1 MRRYNTLL
9 KGIVIAVMAL
19 TSMISFDAQ
28 SQYNRPQTPVPPYP
42 YDTLE
47 YVVNNTKAN
56 VQLSGTLTMPDN
68 PKAVIV
74 MATGSGSQNR
84 DEEMFGHRPFKVIAD
99 YLSRHGYAVLRTD
112 DRGIGQ
118 STGDATLATTDDFA
132 EDAKYAVESLKK
144 LDALKD
150 RPIGIIGHSEGGSIA
165 IKCAPSVDFIITLAA
180 PAIQGDSIIL
190 TQTKAML
197 DASGQGFAWDSLYPW
212 YRTFLRYNPAEDIR
226 NIDIPWLALNGTKD
240 LQVLCEDNT
249 STIMQLNPNATVV
262 VFDGL
267 NHLFQQCNRGTVDEY
282 AIIEQTISPQV
293 LETILNWLNTS
304 IATD

>member
-9 KGIVIAVMAL
+9 KGIAIAVMAL

-99 YLSRHGYAVLRTD
+99 YLSRNGYAVLRTD

-132 EDAKYAVESLKK
+132 
-144 LDALKD
+144 
-150 RPIGIIGHSEGGSIA
+150 
-165 IKCAPSVDFIITLAA
+165 
-180 PAIQGDSIIL
+180 
-190 TQTKAML
+190 
-197 DASGQGFAWDSLYPW
+197 
-212 YRTFLRYNPAEDIR
+212 
-226 NIDIPWLALNGTKD
+226 
-240 LQVLCEDNT
+240 
-249 STIMQLNPNATVV
+249 
-262 VFDGL
+262 
-267 NHLFQQCNRGTVDEY
+267 
-282 AIIEQTISPQV
+282 
-293 LETILNWLNTS
+293 
-304 IATD
+304 